1 MSARHSSLDGTS
13 HNIATSVRARVAG
26 AAREAAAD
34 NLPEGHRQ
42 IHHDHHPDRGAVVE
56 QQAGLV
62 GAGRAGAV
70 GDAAAVLRQALPGA
84 VVCGTLQAAVR
95 ANGESKKRR

>member
-1 MSARHSSLDGTS
+1 M
-13 HNIATSVRARVAG
+13 AG

-42 IHHDHHPDRGAVVE
+42 VHHDHHPDRGAVVE

-70 GDAAAVLRQALPGA
+70 GDAAAVLRQALAGA
-84 VVCGTLQAAVR
+84 VVCGTWQRTPAVR
-95 ANGESKKRR
+95 ANGDRPQKAPISNPASMDA